1 MPRYN
6 YECGLC
12 GVTESYRLAMDQK
25 PEACVSCDISGSLSR
40 IFRGNTFILPKNT
53 KAAENNQPA
62 GVLTK
67 EYIEENRKILEQQKS
82 EFGREE
88 YEQT

>member
-12 GVTESYRLAMDQK
+12 GVTENYRLAMDQK
-25 PEACVSCDISGSLSR
+25 PEACVSCNISGSLSR
-40 IFRGNTFILPKNT
+40 IFGGSTFILKNT
-53 KAAENNQPA
+53 KAVENNQPA

-82 EFGREE
+82 EAGSEE
-88 YEQT
+88 YDQT